1 MSKACL
7 VDMKIS
13 KVKGDS
19 MNRFNDR
26 YSELMYHLFYE
37 DTWCSLNE
45 LSKKTGYSKSTLWRD
60 LLHTGS
66 TLPPEWKIEKN
77 EVQGVRLIKPKNG
90 TIEELW
96 FHLKS
101 ENTYFQ
107 TLELILLNNGV
118 TINYITQHVHISRS
132 TVYRQLEKI
141 EEVVKSAGVQ
151 LTYSPYKIV
160 GDEKKIRRFIMQ
172 YVEYMSGNLNEFIT
186 SFDLKE
192 FQEQVLKLLKEH
204 RTSLHMGAIQRLA
217 IILHIS
223 NIRIAHSCFVTIP
236 QAVIDENEGSRVF
249 EISKKLFNFMEKIPN
264 RETQIQEIFFFSLYL
279 MSEEMSLNRTQELRY
294 IRSKLNSDSGRPLN
308 HFLDNL
314 SKEIGLDVSQDDIF
328 MYQFA
333 QTLRGIT
340 FDLILKTDTR
350 INNILQFVPY
360 FEKNP
365 LFGMIGKIAEDI
377 SRKFSI
383 YFEDIEILEIFMLV
397 QASILRKK
405 NQMVIEAALVCRS
418 YVEKDYIREVLKH
431 HFGNRLNIYVMD
443 FSDIDSLFRKNGFDI
458 LITTDLGQLINIEHI
473 PIYKVSSF
481 PTPSELKEIKIFTRK
496 NFIDRYGLN
505 PNILYPFE
513 DDIV

>member
-1 MSKACL
+1 
-7 VDMKIS
+7 
-13 KVKGDS
+13 
-19 MNRFNDR
+19 MNRFNNR
-26 YSELMYHLFYE
+26 YSELVYHLFYE
-37 DTWCSLNE
+37 DNWCSLNE

-60 LLHTGS
+60 LMHTGS
-66 TLPPEWKIEKN
+66 TLPPEWKIERN

-107 TLELILLNNGV
+107 TLELILFNNGV

-151 LTYSPYKIV
+151 LTHSPYKIV

-172 YVEYMSGNLNEFIT
+172 YVEYMSGDLNDFIT

-192 FQEQVLKLLKEH
+192 FQETVLILLKEH
-204 RTSLHMGAIQRLA
+204 KTSLHMGAIQRLA

-223 NIRIAHSCFVTIP
+223 NIRISHNCYVTYP
-236 QAVIDENEGSRVF
+236 KTVIDESEKSKVF
-249 EISKKLFNFMEKIPN
+249 EISKELFPFMEKSPV
-264 RETQIQEIFFFSLYL
+264 REKQIQEIFFFSLYL

-294 IRSKLNSDSGRPLN
+294 IRSRLNSESGKPLSD
-308 HFLDNL
+308 FLGNL
-314 SKEIGLDVSQDDIF
+314 SREIGLDVSQDDIF
-328 MYQFA
+328 MYEFA
-333 QTLRGIT
+333 QTLRGIN
-340 FDLILKTDTR
+340 FDLELKTDTR

-360 FEKNP
+360 FKENP
-365 LFGMIGKIAEDI
+365 LFNIIEKIGRDLLGKL
-377 SRKFSI
+377 SVS
-383 YFEDIEILEIFMLV
+383 FENIEILEIFMLV

-405 NQMVIEAALVCRS
+405 NQMVIETALVCRS

-431 HFGNRLNIYVMD
+431 HFGNQLNIYVMD
-443 FSDIDSLFRKNGFDI
+443 LADLDLLFRKNVFDL

-481 PTPSELKEIKIFTRK
+481 PTPSEIKEIKIFTRK

-505 PNILYPFE
+505 PEILYPFE
-513 DDIV
+513 DD

>member
-1 MSKACL
+1 
-7 VDMKIS
+7 
-13 KVKGDS
+13 
-19 MNRFNDR
+19 MNRFNNR

-37 DTWCSLNE
+37 DNWCSLNE

-60 LLHTGS
+60 LMHTGS
-66 TLPPEWKIEKN
+66 TLPPEWKIERN

-107 TLELILLNNGV
+107 TLELILFNKGV
-118 TINYITQHVHISRS
+118 TIKNITQHVHVSRS

-141 EEVVKSAGVQ
+141 EEVVKSAGVR
-151 LTYSPYKIV
+151 LTNSPYKIV

-172 YVEYMSGNLNEFIT
+172 YVEYMSGDLNDFIT
-186 SFDLKE
+186 TFDLKE
-192 FQEQVLKLLKEH
+192 FQETVLTLLKEYK
-204 RTSLHMGAIQRLA
+204 TSFHMGAIQRLA

-223 NIRIAHSCFVTIP
+223 NIRISHNCFVTIP
-236 QAVIDENEGSRVF
+236 KAVIEENEKSKAF
-249 EISKKLFNFMEKIPN
+249 EIAKELFPFMEKAPV
-264 RETQIQEIFFFSLYL
+264 REKQIQEIFFFSLYL

-294 IRSKLNSDSGRPLN
+294 IRSRLNSESGKPLSD
-308 HFLDNL
+308 FLGNL
-314 SKEIGLDVSQDDIF
+314 SREIGLDVSQDDIF
-328 MYQFA
+328 MYEFA
-333 QTLRGIT
+333 QTLRGIN
-340 FDLILKTDTR
+340 FDLKLKTDTR

-360 FEKNP
+360 FKENP
-365 LFGMIGKIAEDI
+365 LFSIIEKIGMNLLGE
-377 SRKFSI
+377 FSVS
-383 YFEDIEILEIFMLV
+383 FESIEILEIFMLV

-405 NQMVIEAALVCRS
+405 NQMVIETALVCRS

-431 HFGNRLNIYVMD
+431 HFGNQLNIYVMD
-443 FSDIDSLFRKNGFDI
+443 FSDIDSLFRKNVFDL

-481 PTPSELKEIKIFTRK
+481 PTPSELKEIKMFTRK

-505 PNILYPFE
+505 PEILYPFE
-513 DDIV
+513 DDID